1 LAKTGGKSSAD
12 PTSGSSSTHNQ
23 VNVEPTR
30 KEQLHEKKKKNQDK
44 INSK

>member
-1 LAKTGGKSSAD
+1 LAKSGDESSTD

-30 KEQLHEKKKKNQDK
+30 KEQLYEKKKKTK
-44 INSK
+44 IK